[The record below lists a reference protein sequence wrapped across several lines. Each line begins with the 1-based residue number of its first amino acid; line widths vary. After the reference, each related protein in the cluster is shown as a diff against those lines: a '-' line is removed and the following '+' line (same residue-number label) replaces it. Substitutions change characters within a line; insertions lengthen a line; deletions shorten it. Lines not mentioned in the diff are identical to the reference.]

1 MRYTFFNTK
10 GSIMVMAMVILA
22 TLTFLATYFLSFT
35 ITGAKMTQ
43 SYELST
49 RAYYMAE
56 AGLAEAIFK
65 LQKDPVWQAAFET
78 MPTIEDPLC
87 AGWSIS
93 PLTRVSVLEL
103 GGSYTVSVV
112 NLGCAKAEIS
122 SIGTVTYGD
131 ATGRKVAKTQVYKA
145 MGNVVSEFGIFS
157 GGSSENIEFKSSN
170 PVRIH
175 NGSLF
180 SNNLLKVKNESQ
192 VSVDNK
198 ALAAND
204 ILIDNDAQ
212 LNAISCAKNICQ
224 EGCEA
229 ISECPPDSVSL
240 PPLDFDSD
248 EPTSYLSQA
257 QQGDCSS
264 VRQDGQSNC
273 LFTPAQFTKIM
284 WDNYPSLSLPVG
296 ATVYVAGD
304 INISASQTVTVNGI
318 LAADGNINLGNNLCW
333 MYSAFPYVRCGN
345 PNIVVLSP
353 GAGQS
358 SGLLAEGKVNV
369 SNYLNSLNVQ
379 GLIYA
384 GEEAKFS
391 SLNHQTEIHGGVVG
405 RKLTFSSLWNGFD
418 VYLDPD
424 MIVNTFH
431 DVQYSPTITIDH
443 WEENY

>member
-1 MRYTFFNTK
+1 
-10 GSIMVMAMVILA
+10 MVMAMIILG
-22 TLTFLATYFLSFT
+22 TMIFLATYFLSFT

-43 SYELST
+43 GYELST
-49 RAYYMAE
+49 RAYYLAE

-78 MPTIEDPLC
+78 MPTVEDPEC

-93 PLTRVSVLEL
+93 PLTRTSVLES

-122 SIGTVTYGD
+122 SVGAVAYGE
-131 ATGRKVAKTQVYKA
+131 ATARKVAKTQVYKA

-157 GGSSENIEFKSSN
+157 GGSSENIEFSSVS
-170 PVRIH
+170 PARIH

-180 SNNLLKVKNESQ
+180 SNNLLKIKKESQ

-204 ILIDNDAQ
+204 ILVDNDAQ
-212 LNAISCAKNICQ
+212 LLAISCAKNICQ

-229 ISECPPDSVSL
+229 ISECPPESVSL
-240 PPLDFDSD
+240 PPLDFNSD

-257 QQGDCSS
+257 EQSNCSS
-264 VRQDGQSNC
+264 VRQDGKSDC
-273 LFTPAQFTKIM
+273 LFTPAEFAKIM
-284 WDNYPSLSLPVG
+284 WDNYPSLSLPVNT
-296 ATVYVAGD
+296 TVYVAGN
-304 INISASQTVTVNGI
+304 INISASQTVTISGI
-318 LAADGNINLGNNLCW
+318 LATDGNINLGNNLCW
-333 MYSAFPYVRCGN
+333 MYPEFPYVRCGN
-345 PNIVVLSP
+345 PRVIVLSP

-358 SGLLAEGKVNV
+358 SGLLAQGKVSV
-369 SNYLNSLNVQ
+369 SSYLNSLTVQ

-391 SLNHQTEIHGGVVG
+391 SLNNPTEIHGGLVG

-418 VYLDPD
+418 IYLDPD

-431 DVQYSPTITIDH
+431 NAQYSPTITIDH

>member
-1 MRYTFFNTK
+1 
-10 GSIMVMAMVILA
+10 MVMAMIILA
-22 TLTFLATYFLSFT
+22 TMIFLATYFLSFT
-35 ITGAKMTQ
+35 ITGAKTTQ

-49 RAYYMAE
+49 KAYYLAE

-78 MPTIEDPLC
+78 MPTAEDPEC

-93 PLTRVSVLEL
+93 PLARTSVLES

-122 SIGTVTYGD
+122 SVGAVAYGE
-131 ATGRKVAKTQVYKA
+131 ATARKKAKTQVYKA

-157 GGSSENIEFKSSN
+157 GGSSENIEFSSVN
-170 PVRIH
+170 PARIH

-180 SNNLLKVKNESQ
+180 SNNLLKIKKESQ

-204 ILIDNDAQ
+204 ILVDSDAQ

-224 EGCEA
+224 AGCEPT
-229 ISECPPDSVSL
+229 SECPPDSVSL

-257 QQGDCSS
+257 KQSS
-264 VRQDGQSNC
+264 CAAVRQDGKSNC
-273 LFTPAQFTKIM
+273 FFTPAEFTKVM
-284 WDNYPSLSLPVG
+284 WDSYPSLSLPVG
-296 ATVYVAGD
+296 TTVYVAGD
-304 INISASQTVTVNGI
+304 IKISASQTVTVNGI
-318 LAADGNINLGNNLCW
+318 LATDGNINLGNNLCW
-333 MYSAFPYVRCGN
+333 MYPAFPYVRCGN
-345 PNIVVLSP
+345 PSVIVVSP
-353 GAGQS
+353 GVGQS
-358 SGLLAEGKVNV
+358 SGLLAQGKV
-369 SNYLNSLNVQ
+369 SASSYLNSLNVQ

-391 SLNHQTEIHGGVVG
+391 SLNNPTEIHGGLVG
-405 RKLTFSSLWNGFD
+405 RKLIFSSLWNGFD
-418 VYLDPD
+418 IYLDPE

-431 DVQYSPTITIDH
+431 NVQYSPTITIDH